1 MPHPEDVTHSSPST
15 PLVLVV
21 DDEQASRSAITRM
34 VRGMGYRAQSCRSG
48 RDSLRFLAA
57 NPRAV
62 RLLITDLLMPG
73 MDGGEL
79 AERAMDLDPGLR
91 VVLVAGPGKDADRD
105 LLAGYRDLPVLTK
118 PVTFGELYGKLEEL
132 IGAPYRPASYP
143 PSMGP
148 PRPRPRRR
156 SSGQHEV

>member
-1 MPHPEDVTHSSPST
+1 MPHPEDATHLGSST

-21 DDEQASRSAITRM
+21 DDEQTSRSTISRM
-34 VRGMGYRAQSCRSG
+34 IRGMGYQGRSCRSG
-48 RDSLRFLAA
+48 HEALRFLAT

-62 RLLITDLLMPG
+62 RLLIADLLMPG

-91 VVLVAGPGKDADRD
+91 VVLVAGPGKDTDRD

-148 PRPRPRRR
+148 PRPRARRR

>member
-1 MPHPEDVTHSSPST
+1 MSHLEDAAYPGSST

-21 DDEQASRSAITRM
+21 DDEQGSRSSISRM
-34 VRGMGYRAQSCRSG
+34 IRGMGYQGRSCRSG
-48 RDSLRFLAA
+48 REALRFLAA
-57 NPRAV
+57 NPGAV
-62 RLLITDLLMPG
+62 RLLVADLVMPG

-91 VVLVAGPGKDADRD
+91 IVLLAGPGEDSDRD

-118 PVTFGELYGKLEEL
+118 PVTFGDLYGKLEEL
-132 IGAPYRPASYP
+132 VGAPHRPTGYP

-148 PRPRPRRR
+148 PRPRTRRR

>member
-1 MPHPEDVTHSSPST
+1 MPHSEDVTPSSSST

-21 DDEQASRSAITRM
+21 DDEQAPRSAITRM

-48 RDSLRFLAA
+48 SQSLRFLAA

-62 RLLITDLLMPG
+62 RLLIADLLMPG

-91 VVLVAGPGKDADRD
+91 VILVAGPGEDSGRD

-118 PVTFGELYGKLEEL
+118 PVSFGDLYGKLEAL
-132 IGAPYRPASYP
+132 IGTPYRPASYP

-148 PRPRPRRR
+148 RVRRR

>member
-1 MPHPEDVTHSSPST
+1 
-15 PLVLVV
+15 
-21 DDEQASRSAITRM
+21 
-34 VRGMGYRAQSCRSG
+34 
-48 RDSLRFLAA
+48 
-57 NPRAV
+57 
-62 RLLITDLLMPG
+62 MPG

-79 AERAMDLDPGLR
+79 AERALDLDPGLR

-118 PVTFGELYGKLEEL
+118 PVTFGALYGKLEEL

-148 PRPRPRRR
+148 PRPRARRR